1 MMSNWNKFVVLHH
14 FWQQLL
20 FKVSAAAKH
29 FYLRVVQSI
38 HFGDTQRK
46 YVCVQNIED
55 VEDVSS
61 FIFHI
66 FCGLHVLSNCK
77 AFLRSDFYFY

>member
-38 HFGDTQRK
+38 HFGDTH
-46 YVCVQNIED
+46 
-55 VEDVSS
+55 
-61 FIFHI
+61 F
-66 FCGLHVLSNCK
+66 
-77 AFLRSDFYFY
+77 FYSELEAAVA

>member
-29 FYLRVVQSI
+29 FYLGVVQSI
-38 HFGDTQRK
+38 HFGDTQFFF
-46 YVCVQNIED
+46 IL
-55 VEDVSS
+55 SS
-61 FIFHI
+61 RLLWPSKDNGIFYRGHN
-66 FCGLHVLSNCK
+66 LHPPATSFQHEEK
-77 AFLRSDFYFY
+77 QFLLHR